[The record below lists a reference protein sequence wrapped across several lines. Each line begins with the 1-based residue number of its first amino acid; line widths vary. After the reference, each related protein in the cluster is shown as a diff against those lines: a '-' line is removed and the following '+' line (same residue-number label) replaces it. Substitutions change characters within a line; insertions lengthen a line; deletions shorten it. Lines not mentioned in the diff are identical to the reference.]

1 MLALDPVEGT
11 LFPQVQ
17 SVHISAVIPLVKDLD
32 KTLNK
37 HIDDMHILTIKNRN
51 VKLTSTSI

>member
-17 SVHISAVIPLVKDLD
+17 SVHISAAIPLVKVLD

-37 HIDDMHILTIKNRN
+37 HIDDVHILTIKN
-51 VKLTSTSI
+51 